1 MLTVCFQSGS
11 VPGTVPTGVPA
22 PQSVCQ
28 GNGAVTGTSSV
39 PTGMMRQAVVSNTV
53 TVDDETGCG
62 E

>member
-1 MLTVCFQSGS
+1 M
-11 VPGTVPTGVPA
+11 PTGVPT
-22 PQSVCQ
+22 PQAVCQ
-28 GNGAVTGTSSV
+28 GGTAVTGSSCV